1 MGTISDIWDDPYLPR
16 IEKVRQG
23 FQAVFAPDQYKA
35 EHQHSSFEWDA
46 VASGW
51 AKSLWNAGADTIN
64 TANMI
69 GYATSPVS
77 MLTGVEPIFLPRAEL
92 YSAELRGS
100 GGMQALSWVGGFS
113 AMVRGKGL
121 TAPDKPR
128 TVNDFIDFNQ
138 GRPSDPGIPELVN
151 AIETKFPGSVKQL
164 EINIFKPNN
173 GTDGLTGER
182 FTDLDILTDK
192 AVIQVKIGK
201 GRGIAE
207 QLRVSEEITGLKA
220 IGFDANKL
228 VNNPGRDG
236 FRPGTIKDAQD
247 KGFTITN
254 DVEELLKILEEL

>member
-1 MGTISDIWDDPYLPR
+1 LFSKG
-16 IEKVRQG
+16 EK
-23 FQAVFAPDQYKA
+23 
-35 EHQHSSFEWDA
+35 STS
-46 VASGW
+46 
-51 AKSLWNAGADTIN
+51 N
-64 TANMI
+64 TAQGNNV
-69 GYATSPVS
+69 GPSGSAT
-77 MLTGVEPIFLPRAEL
+77 TR
-92 YSAELRGS
+92 
-100 GGMQALSWVGGFS
+100 VGAS
-113 AMVRGKGL
+113 
-121 TAPDKPR
+121 APDKPR

-173 GTDGLTGER
+173 GTNGLTGER

-192 AVIQVKIGK
+192 AVIQVKIGR
-201 GRGIAE
+201 GRSIAE

-236 FRPGTIKDAQD
+236 FRTGTIKDAQN

-254 DVEELLKILEEL
+254 DVDELLKILEEL